1 MDKRKWHGAKC
12 AILFLSEEFFGL
24 ARSDYKA
31 VHGKDVSGWKA
42 PEEGAI
48 ARNVQRIRSFVKE
61 INNNETCNNS
71 DKWVSSEIGK
81 RRVGGDYL

>member
-42 PEEGAI
+42 PDEGTI
-48 ARNVQRIRSFVKE
+48 ARNARRIWGFVKE
-61 INNNETCNNS
+61 INDDETRNNS
-71 DKWVSSEIGK
+71 DK
-81 RRVGGDYL
+81 

>member
-1 MDKRKWHGAKC
+1 MFH
-12 AILFLSEEFFGL
+12 SEEFFGL

-42 PEEGAI
+42 PDEGAI